1 MITCELKGGL
11 KMVLRE
17 KAFDYDKFKEE
28 GTGDHDATEDYKTI
42 IYPFDKYQIEIK
54 LTLNNE
60 FIGIT
65 EVKINKYFLSY
76 KQKMSI
82 KGYHDVDQFYTD

>member
-1 MITCELKGGL
+1 MN
-11 KMVLRE
+11 LRE

-28 GTGDHDATEDYKTI
+28 GTGNHDVAKGYKTI
-42 IYPFDKYQIEIK
+42 IYPFDKYQIKIK

-65 EVKINKYFLSY
+65 EVKINKDFLSY
-76 KQKMSI
+76 KQKMTL
-82 KGYHDVDQFYTD
+82 KGYHDVDEFYRE